1 MIGGIFLEI
10 PFGDVYK
17 VEKVSHI
24 RTNLNRLL
32 GLPAK
37 YFTKGN
43 FDNELVESIYKIA
56 KTSLSKHRGDVRR
69 EHYSRSGDLIRST
82 AMGVYLDGKLKSE
95 PYRFKGGSDHE
106 LEPFPWT
113 KHPDPESRARQF
125 LEEYE
130 PIVSSRFTVVIA
142 VTMPYAVR
150 VENNGDDGS
159 GRWFG
164 YNLAVLKYGI
174 NRVGNDIFRA
184 RPEAAQGK
192 AQYGYIFEKNKQ
204 RKVVK
209 PNVA

>member
-10 PFGDVYK
+10 PFGEIYK
-17 VEKVSHI
+17 VEKVSRI

-32 GLPAK
+32 GFSTK

-43 FDNELVESIYKIA
+43 FDKELVESIFQIA
-56 KTSLSKHRGDVRR
+56 KTSLGKHRGDVRR

-95 PYRFKGGSDHE
+95 PYRFTGGPDHE
-106 LEPFPWT
+106 AEPYPFA
-113 KHPDPESRARQF
+113 KHPDPDVRARQF
-125 LEEYE
+125 LKEYE
-130 PIVSSRFTVVIA
+130 PIVPSRFTVVIA

-150 VENNGDDGS
+150 VENNGDNGK
-159 GRWFG
+159 GKWWG

-184 RPEAAQGK
+184 RPEAAQGN
-192 AQYGYIFEKNKQ
+192 AQYGYIFETNGG